1 MKEKVTQTKKQLFA
15 EIFRFLIVGGSAT
28 VVDYCVFWLFDV
40 FIFPAIFPQTAFF
53 TTLALILSV
62 GLGFC
67 VGLIINW
74 VLSVLFV
81 FRETGKNVTV
91 QSKKEF
97 LIFTLI
103 GAFGLILNELGM
115 LLLVWLLP
123 EITLF
128 RTVVFLK
135 MPWKKWIAKCIVT
148 LVVLVC
154 NYIGRKKL
162 IFHK

>member
-1 MKEKVTQTKKQLFA
+1 MEEKVQQTKKQLFA
-15 EIFRFLIVGGSAT
+15 EIFRFLIVGGLAT
-28 VVDYCVFWLFDV
+28 AVDYCVFWLFDAI
-40 FIFPAIFPQTAFF
+40 IFPAIFPQTAFF

-62 GLGFC
+62 ALGFC

-74 VLSVLFV
+74 MLSVCFV
-81 FRETGKNVTV
+81 FRETGKEVTV

-97 LIFTLI
+97 LIFTVI
-103 GAFGLILNELGM
+103 GVFGLILNELGM

-128 RTVVFLK
+128 HSTQFLK
-135 MPWKKWIAKCIVT
+135 MPWKKWLAKCIVT

-162 IFHK
+162 IFNK

>member
-1 MKEKVTQTKKQLFA
+1 MEEKVTQTKKQLCA
-15 EIFRFLIVGGSAT
+15 EIVRFLLVGGLAT
-28 VVDYCVFWLFDV
+28 VVDYGVFWLFDTL
-40 FIFPAIFPQTAFF
+40 IFPALFPQTAFF

-62 GLGFC
+62 ALGFC

-81 FRETGKNVTV
+81 FRETGKAVTV

-97 LIFTLI
+97 FTFTII
-103 GAFGLILNELGM
+103 GVFGLLLNELGM

-128 RTVVFLK
+128 KTVAFLK

-154 NYIGRKKL
+154 NYVGRKKL
-162 IFHK
+162 IFN